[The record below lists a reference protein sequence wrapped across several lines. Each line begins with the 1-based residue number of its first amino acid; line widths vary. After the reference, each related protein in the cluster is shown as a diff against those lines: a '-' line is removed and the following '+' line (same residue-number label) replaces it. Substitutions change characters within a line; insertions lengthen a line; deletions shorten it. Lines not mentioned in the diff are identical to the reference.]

1 VRHDL
6 ATEFILT
13 DMNRRTRI
21 FVLCASLAA
30 SACTSSPPRSIVE
43 MPTFAPAVAQPV
55 NVNTQGAIFQ
65 ASSSLSLYETP
76 RAQRVGDVL
85 TIRLSENYEGS
96 SSADAAAS
104 RASSISA
111 EAADKSTGAA
121 ARLARLFNIGS
132 ANTTFKGEGNT
143 KNVSAMNGT
152 LAVSVIGTL
161 PSGNLIV
168 AGDKV
173 IAMSGNNDRL
183 RLSGIVNPKDI
194 EAGNYVPSNKVA
206 NARIEQAGVGMLAD
220 STTMGWLQRLFLSVL
235 TF

>member
-1 VRHDL
+1 MNAMHMPRAAAVLTSAAVFYAL
-6 ATEFILT
+6 AGCGSTK
-13 DMNRRTRI
+13 D
-21 FVLCASLAA
+21 
-30 SACTSSPPRSIVE
+30 SIVDTP
-43 MPTFAPAVAQPV
+43 MLPPLSTAPL

-65 ASSSLSLYETP
+65 SGSTLSFYETP
-76 RAQRVGDVL
+76 RAQKVGDVL
-85 TIRLSENYEGS
+85 TIRLAESYQGS
-96 SSADAAAS
+96 NSADADAS

-121 ARLARLFNIGS
+121 ARLARLFNVGS

-143 KNVSAMNGT
+143 KNVSAMSGT

-161 PSGNLIV
+161 PSGNLMV

-173 IAMSGNNDRL
+173 IAMGGNQDRL

-206 NARIEQAGVGMLAD
+206 NARIEQAGAGMLAD
-220 STTMGWLQRLFLSVL
+220 STTMGWLQRLFMSVL

>member
-1 VRHDL
+1 
-6 ATEFILT
+6 
-13 DMNRRTRI
+13 MNLSDTMMIRRNRMTAM
-21 FVLCASLAA
+21 LCTSLAL
-30 SACTSSPPRSIVE
+30 SACSTSERSIVE
-43 MPTFAPAVAQPV
+43 MPTFAPAVSQPV

-65 ASSSLSLYETP
+65 SGTTLSLYETP
-76 RAQRVGDVL
+76 RAQKVGNVL
-85 TIRLSENYEGS
+85 TIRLAESYQGS
-96 SSADAAAS
+96 NSADADAS

-121 ARLARLFNIGS
+121 ARLARLFNVGS

-143 KNVSAMNGT
+143 KNVSAMSGT

-161 PSGNLIV
+161 PSGNLMV

-173 IAMSGNNDRL
+173 IAMGGNQDRL

-206 NARIEQAGVGMLAD
+206 NARIEQAGAGMLAD
-220 STTMGWLQRLFLSVL
+220 STTMGWLQRLFMSVL